1 MTERQSRTGIR
12 RYRSR
17 AEAAQLA
24 NEFRKSGLTR
34 LEFSEQHRVA
44 LNTLNRYISRYSGE
58 RGGKPQLLRVDVT
71 QSVCSK
77 ESGVAVLLAG
87 GRRVE
92 LAKGFDAGT
101 LAEAMSVLERL

>member
-24 NEFRKSGLTR
+24 AEFRVSGLTR
-34 LEFSEQHRVA
+34 REFSEQHRVA

-58 RGGKPQLLRVDVT
+58 KSAAAPQLLRVEV
-71 QSVCSK
+71 S
-77 ESGVAVLLAG
+77 EPARIGSGIAVVLG
-87 GRRVE
+87 CGRRVE
-92 LAKGFDAGT
+92 LARGFDAAT
-101 LAEAMSVLERL
+101 LAQAVSVLERL

>member
-24 NEFRKSGLTR
+24 TEFRTSGLTR
-34 LEFSEQHRVA
+34 REFSEKYRVA

-58 RGGKPQLLRVDVT
+58 RADKPQLLRVEVT
-71 QSVCSK
+71 KSTCK
-77 ESGVAVLLAG
+77 ESGVALLLAF
-87 GRRVE
+87 GRRIE
-92 LAKGFDAGT
+92 LTKGFDAAT
-101 LAEAMSVLERL
+101 LAEAVSVLERL

>member
-24 NEFRKSGLTR
+24 TEFRTSGLTR
-34 LEFSEQHRVA
+34 REFSEKHRVA

-58 RGGKPQLLRVDVT
+58 RADKPQLLRVEVT
-71 QSVCSK
+71 KSACK
-77 ESGVAVLLAG
+77 ESGVALLLAC

-92 LAKGFDAGT
+92 LTKGFDAAT
-101 LAEAMSVLERL
+101 LAEAVSVLERL

>member
-24 NEFRKSGLTR
+24 TEFRASGLTR
-34 LEFSEQHRVA
+34 REFSEQHRVA

-58 RGGKPQLLRVDVT
+58 QSVAEPQLLRVEVGE
-71 QSVCSK
+71 SVRVS
-77 ESGVAVLLAG
+77 SGVAVALAC

-92 LAKGFDAGT
+92 LARGFDAAT
-101 LAEAMSVLERL
+101 LAQTVSVLERL

>member
-24 NEFRKSGLTR
+24 AEFRASGLTR
-34 LEFSEQHRVA
+34 REFSAQHCVA

-58 RGGKPQLLRVDVT
+58 RADKPRLLPVEVT
-71 QSVCSK
+71 KSVCR
-77 ESGVAVLLAG
+77 ESGVGVLLAG
-87 GRRVE
+87 GRRLE
-92 LAKGFDAGT
+92 LAKGFHAAT
-101 LAEAMSVLERL
+101 LAEAVSVLERL

>member
-12 RYRSR
+12 GYRSR

-24 NEFRKSGLTR
+24 TEFRTSGLTR
-34 LEFSEQHRVA
+34 REFSEQHRVA

-58 RGGKPQLLRVDVT
+58 RADKPRLLRVEVT
-71 QSVCSK
+71 KPVCSN
-77 ESGVAVLLAG
+77 ESGVAVLLAC

-92 LAKGFDAGT
+92 LAKGFDAAT
-101 LAEAMSVLERL
+101 LAEAVRVLDRM